1 MTQIDSLTNKH
12 YFMKE
17 ILDSKR
23 RVLDYLKGK
32 ADANLVITC
41 NPQSRLRFDPGKQ
54 K

>member
-17 ILDSKR
+17 ILDFKM

-32 ADANLVITC
+32 ADANLVITR
-41 NPQSRLRFDPGKQ
+41 NPQSRLRFDPIKP